1 MCLIAGLLDSLRC
14 SAQQVAHHLFSS
26 MPHYH
31 AREATSVL
39 RPLLG
44 EYYQCDARSPA
55 RALVMDWLRC
65 SYVAPDPAP
74 SGGPAAQGGA
84 AARPG
89 VFWYRTL
96 PSSGVLKA
104 AEE

>member
-1 MCLIAGLLDSLRC
+1 
-14 SAQQVAHHLFSS
+14 

-39 RPLLG
+39 KPLLG

-55 RALVMDWLRC
+55 RALVQDWLRC

-74 SGGPAAQGGA
+74 SVGSAAQGGA
-84 AARPG
+84 AAKPG

-104 AEE
+104 VEE